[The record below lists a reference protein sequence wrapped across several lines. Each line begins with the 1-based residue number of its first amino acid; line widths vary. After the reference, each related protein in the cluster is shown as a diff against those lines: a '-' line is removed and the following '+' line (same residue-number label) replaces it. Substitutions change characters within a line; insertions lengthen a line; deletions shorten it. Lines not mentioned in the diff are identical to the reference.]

1 MPKSKSKSKSKSE
14 KRSKPTAK
22 VQDRESDEKRTAIKK
37 EIKKSKNE
45 MKKYVAKTNLA
56 RLKKIDEL
64 DKKKKEKTTTKG
76 KTSESSSTRKKSRS
90 KSKESSRNLSS
101 EALKEKG
108 LVTPKKKK
116 EHRQSTPPTVDSTST
131 TSSMRN
137 SFTKRLNM
145 SNMSPQKKQRRV
157 DTVDKLQAHQVEW
170 TTNEGCAR
178 AIRHNEQDLTK
189 EEVKDMSYSAKLHT
203 LLEMYQ
209 PKQLMSA
216 YPGICIAK
224 GINVKN
230 IDMNAAFLNSAK
242 ARKTISE
249 ACNDVVEINSEAS
262 STSDQDR

>member
-1 MPKSKSKSKSKSE
+1 M
-14 KRSKPTAK
+14 
-22 VQDRESDEKRTAIKK
+22 AIKKEMAK

-90 KSKESSRNLSS
+90 KSKEPSRNLSS
-101 EALKEKG
+101 KALKERG

-137 SFTKRLNM
+137 LFTKRLNM

-157 DTVDKLQAHQVEW
+157 DTDKLQAHQVEW

-203 LLEMYQ
+203 LLKMYQ